1 MQEYYAHPQN
11 AFWKIMFQIFDEEF
25 TADYYEK
32 LKILHKNGVA
42 LWDVIDSC
50 ERKGSLDSKIK
61 NEEANQIRELL
72 QKYPSI
78 EIIFC
83 NGQKSF
89 KNLQRLLGKENE
101 IPVVALPS
109 TSPAYAVMPFN
120 QKLKEWKKISA
131 YL

>member
-1 MQEYYAHPQN
+1 MFEILKEEYSSEYQE
-11 AFWKIMFQIFDEEF
+11 KID
-25 TADYYEK
+25 
-32 LKILHKNGVA
+32 LLNRNKIA

-50 ERKGSLDSKIK
+50 ERQGSLDSAIK